1 MLSPERR
8 DVGRGDT
15 RRRGR
20 GTGAPGVPAE
30 AGPVLCGGG
39 AVDRAGSR
47 QAGQRERSPFG
58 FTNPGHLH
66 LPCVRW
72 RTHFHA
78 FLDKRHRMTAT
89 HARQITAVLVVGLA
103 LAACG
108 SASRQVASMSLSPV
122 ARARAD
128 SARHPYTAA
137 DVSFMYHMIG
147 HHAQAIVIAGWA
159 DSHGASPSV
168 RTLAARI
175 INAQRDEIAFMRQWL
190 RNRLQPVPGAGA
202 GANGMDMAMP
212 MSGTHGDTLMPGM
225 LTEAEMHQ
233 LDQARSAEFD
243 RLFLTFMIQHHHGA
257 VVMVQ
262 NLFATYAAAQDEIV
276 FKLASD
282 INVDQTTE
290 IARMEREE
298 HALHAGDL
306 GCLIHIDV

>member
-1 MLSPERR
+1 
-8 DVGRGDT
+8 
-15 RRRGR
+15 
-20 GTGAPGVPAE
+20 
-30 AGPVLCGGG
+30 
-39 AVDRAGSR
+39 
-47 QAGQRERSPFG
+47 
-58 FTNPGHLH
+58 
-66 LPCVRW
+66 
-72 RTHFHA
+72 
-78 FLDKRHRMTAT
+78 MTAT

-103 LAACG
+103 VVACG

-147 HHAQAIVIAGWA
+147 HHAQAIVMAGWA

-175 INAQRDEIAFMRQWL
+175 INAQRDEIAFMQQWL
-190 RNRLQPVPGAGA
+190 RNRLQPVPGET
-202 GANGMDMAMP
+202 GMDMAMP
-212 MSGTHGDTLMPGM
+212 VSGSHGDTLMPGM
-225 LTEAEMHQ
+225 LTEAQMQQ

-262 NLFATYAAAQDEIV
+262 NLFATYGAAQDEIV

-290 IARMEREE
+290 IARMERMLLTLQIQG
-298 HALHAGDL
+298 AL
-306 GCLIHIDV
+306 

>member
-1 MLSPERR
+1 MSFGQGKRENASSSASALRLASPIP
-8 DVGRGDT
+8 DTCPFPACAGGRI
-15 RRRGR
+15 
-20 GTGAPGVPAE
+20 
-30 AGPVLCGGG
+30 
-39 AVDRAGSR
+39 
-47 QAGQRERSPFG
+47 
-58 FTNPGHLH
+58 FTHSL
-66 LPCVRW
+66 
-72 RTHFHA
+72 T
-78 FLDKRHRMTAT
+78 KRHRMTST
-89 HARQITAVLVVGLA
+89 HARQITAVLLAGLA
-103 LAACG
+103 VVACS

-137 DVSFMYHMIG
+137 DVYFMYHMIG
-147 HHAQAIVIAGWA
+147 HHAQAIVMAGWA
-159 DSHGASPSV
+159 ASHGASPSV

-175 INAQRDEIAFMRQWL
+175 INAQRDEIAFMQQWL
-190 RNRLQPVPGAGA
+190 RNRLQPVPGARA

-225 LTEAEMHQ
+225 LTEAQMLQ

-262 NLFATYAAAQDEIV
+262 NLFATYGAAQDEIV

-290 IARMEREE
+290 IARMERMLLTLQIQG
-298 HALHAGDL
+298 AL
-306 GCLIHIDV
+306 